1 MRRGAATSRGC
12 AVLIAGA
19 LLVDPSRPPTPGWL
33 RLEGDR
39 IAEVHEGDAPRAA
52 RPDFGGPG
60 AIISPAFIDAH
71 THLPQFNAVG
81 VDGLPLLEWL
91 DRAVY
96 PAERWWGAGAWP
108 TLCRAAIARLIR
120 EGTFGVGAWLTSHAE
135 SSRGALDLLAQS
147 GLRCIAG
154 RVAMDRAAPD
164 DLTAEDRWRAAQ
176 RPTPSIVIEPSAP
189 AAAPRIEASANPRF
203 AIACSEELLA
213 EVGWLRREREA
224 GGRPLWVQTHLAE
237 SRPERDRVREL
248 FPRDESYT
256 AVYDRLGL
264 LGERTLLAHC
274 CHLTTDEWRTIAE
287 RRCVV
292 VHCPT
297 ANLFLSSGAFDLDS
311 AREHGVRLALG
322 SDLGAGPDLAMP
334 RVARAMIETAKTR
347 AMALGP
353 GRIRVPAPA
362 EAWRAIT
369 EGNAAAL
376 AWPDAGRLAPGCA
389 ADLLVLRVPETW
401 LDEHLAGRLLYGWS
415 PDLIETRILAGR
427 AVGAG

>member
-1 MRRGAATSRGC
+1 M
-12 AVLIAGA
+12 LIAGH
-19 LLVDPSRPPTPGWL
+19 LLLDPSRPPSPGWL
-33 RLEGDR
+33 RLDSDR
-39 IAEVHEGDAPRAA
+39 IAEVHEGDAPRGA
-52 RPDFGGPG
+52 RPDFGAGPG
-60 AIISPAFIDAH
+60 AIIAPAFIDAH
-71 THLPQFNAVG
+71 THPPQFGAVG
-81 VDGLPLLEWL
+81 LDGMPLLEWL

-108 TLCRAAIARLIR
+108 ALCRDAIARLVR

-135 SSRGALDLLAQS
+135 SSRAALDLLAQS

-176 RPTPSIVIEPSAP
+176 RPTPSVVTETSAP
-189 AAAPRIEASANPRF
+189 AAPGGAGRIEPSANPRF

-237 SRPERDRVREL
+237 SRAECERVREL
-248 FPRDESYT
+248 FPRDASYT

-274 CHLTTDEWRTIAE
+274 CHLGADEWRTIAE
-287 RRCVV
+287 RRSVV

-347 AMALGP
+347 AMALGLA
-353 GRIRVPAPA
+353 RVRVPSPA
-362 EAWRAIT
+362 EAWRAIS
-369 EGNAAAL
+369 EGNADAL
-376 AWPDAGRLAPGCA
+376 AWPDAGRLASGCA

-401 LDEHLAGRLLYGWS
+401 LDGHLVGRMLYEWS
-415 PDLIETRILAGR
+415 PDLIESRILAGR